1 LLNLEK
7 NNIIILGGG
16 FMIKIYQSDMIN
28 NEISVLKNIKPNSW
42 IDVVKPTDSEIAE
55 LAEVLNIDL
64 DFINYVLDDE
74 EQPRIDID
82 DDTKLII
89 IDVPY
94 REKKHKNFLVNTTPL
109 AIFIVRDE
117 YIVTISKDN
126 EFLKDFRNLKVKEFF
141 TYKKSRFTIQ
151 IFYYMALSY
160 LKYLR
165 IIGKQIDMQE
175 ERLYKSTTNKD
186 LEKMLNLEMSL
197 VYMMTSL
204 KSNKLVLD
212 KIMKGN
218 IINFYEEDMEL
229 LEDAS
234 IENNQAIEMA
244 SVYREILSSITSSFA
259 NIISNNLNTIMKF
272 LAGITI
278 VLSIPTMISSFM
290 GMNVDMGILADKSYS
305 FLLILLFSVFMSI
318 IVAIVLKRKNML

>member
-1 LLNLEK
+1 
-7 NNIIILGGG
+7 
-16 FMIKIYQSDMIN
+16 MIKVYQSDMKT
-28 NEISVLKNIKPNSW
+28 NEISIIKNIKPNSW
-42 IDVVKPTDSEIAE
+42 IDVVKPTNEEILE
-55 LAEVLNIDL
+55 LSEVLDIDL

-151 IFYYMALSY
+151 IFYHMALSY

-305 FLLILLFSVFMSI
+305 FLIILLFSGLMSI

>member
-1 LLNLEK
+1 
-7 NNIIILGGG
+7 
-16 FMIKIYQSDMIN
+16 MIKVYQSDMKT
-28 NEISVLKNIKPNSW
+28 NEISVLKSIKPNSW
-42 IDVVKPTDSEIAE
+42 IDVVKPTDSEITE

-126 EFLKDFRNLKVKEFF
+126 DFLKDFRDLKVKEFF

-151 IFYYMALSY
+151 IFYYMAASY
-160 LKYLR
+160 LRYLR
-165 IIGKQIDMQE
+165 IIGRQIDTQE

-229 LEDAS
+229 LEDAA

-290 GMNVDMGILADKSYS
+290 GMNVNMGILADKSYS
-305 FLLILLFSVFMSI
+305 FFIILLFSGIMSI